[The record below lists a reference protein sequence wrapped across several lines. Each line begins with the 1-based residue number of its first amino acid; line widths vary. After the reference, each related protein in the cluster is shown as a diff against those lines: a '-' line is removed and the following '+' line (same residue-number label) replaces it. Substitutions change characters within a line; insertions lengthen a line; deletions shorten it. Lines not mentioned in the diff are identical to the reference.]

1 MLNNMLKRISHFAF
15 ISCLSIGVAEATVI
29 GFEGGSDPIFNY
41 VGVNFFINTPVSPR
55 NGYDNVAAFTSSTW
69 VAFNPS
75 EVSPSDFFL
84 AGSPI
89 DTFDLNSFVIA
100 GAWGT
105 QTLLIEGLNDAGL
118 LFSSSLAVSLTPTL
132 FTPNWSGIDQLR
144 ISIGN
149 DYVQAQ
155 GLRGWGQHW
164 ALDNLTITQAN
175 AVPEPSAL
183 PLLALGLA
191 GLCFSRRRG
200 KRNAL
205 AIR

>member
-1 MLNNMLKRISHFAF
+1 MLKSILQRVSHFVV

-29 GFEGGSDPIFNY
+29 GFEGGSDPIFTY
-41 VGVNFFINTPVSPR
+41 VGVDFAATPIATVS
-55 NGYDNVAAFTSSTW
+55 GYNNVAAFTSSTW
-69 VAFNPS
+69 VAYNPG

-105 QTLLIEGLNDAGL
+105 QTLLIEGLNDAAL
-118 LFSSSLAVSLTPTL
+118 LFSTSLAVSLTPAL

-149 DYVQAQ
+149 DFVQDQSLGGA
-155 GLRGWGQHW
+155 GQHW
-164 ALDNLTITQAN
+164 ALDNLTINQSS

-191 GLCFSRRRG
+191 GLCVSRRRSR
-200 KRNAL
+200 RNAL